1 MAFFKSDKVGQT
13 LGRTMQL
20 ERNISDM
27 GKGTCAIRSLCIF
40 TIDQCCQGILPYSS
54 LMTNKWG
61 IYGFF
66 LTVTVMFIQIIN
78 SYFIRYFLH
87 LHF

>member
-40 TIDQCCQGILPYSS
+40 TIDQSCQGILPYSS

-66 LTVTVMFIQIIN
+66 FD
-78 SYFIRYFLH
+78 SYCHVYSNNKFL
-87 LHF
+87 FY

>member
-20 ERNISDM
+20 ERNISDL

-66 LTVTVMFIQIIN
+66 FD
-78 SYFIRYFLH
+78 SYCHVYSNNKFL
-87 LHF
+87 FY